1 MKAVFVVLLGV
12 TLVIAA
18 ASTYFGRAVK
28 TEAGRIRLLPVLRPV
43 MRLMNPR
50 TIRAVERRQS
60 PFGVLHHVGRRSGV
74 EYHTPVAAAR
84 TSEGVL
90 VPLMYGP
97 DTDWCRNILA
107 AGHCT
112 LTFDG
117 EELALTAPQVVRAA
131 IAEPQLPAEVQQRW
145 LGQGIEHY
153 LSVSYAPAVESGCEA
168 AVREHV

>member
-1 MKAVFVVLLGV
+1 MKVFVVLLGV
-12 TLVIAA
+12 TLVLAA
-18 ASTYFGRAVK
+18 ASMYFGRAVK
-28 TEAGRIRLLPVLRPV
+28 SEAGRIRLLPVLRPV

-97 DTDWCRNILA
+97 GTDWCRNILA
-107 AGHCT
+107 AGHCS

-117 EELALTAPQVVRAA
+117 EELLLAAPDVIRAA
-131 IAEPQLPAEVQQRW
+131 MAEPQLPTDVQQRW

-153 LSVSYAPAVESGCEA
+153 LSLSYAPGGEPPSENMSDQPKV
-168 AVREHV
+168 

>member
-1 MKAVFVVLLGV
+1 MKPVFVVLLGV
-12 TLVIAA
+12 TLVIEA
-18 ASTYFGRAVK
+18 ASMYFGRAVK
-28 TEAGRIRLLPVLRPV
+28 SEAGRIRLLPVLRPA
-43 MRLMNPR
+43 MRMMNPR

-74 EYHTPVAAAR
+74 EYRTPVAAAR

-97 DTDWCRNILA
+97 GTDWCRNILA

-117 EELALTAPQVVRAA
+117 QELALVAPDVIRAA
-131 IAEPQLPAEVQQRW
+131 IAEPQLPADVRQRW
-145 LGQGIEHY
+145 LGHGIEQY
-153 LSVSYAPAVESGCEA
+153 LSLRYAQGVESDAAPAPPA
-168 AVREHV
+168 D